1 MTTATSSLADT
12 INAATPSWTATLNA
26 PILIRAAIVALILGS
41 VLNTINQAEAIFGT
55 AKLDLLQFALVYVTP
70 FIVVTASQ
78 ILGSRQA
85 LRDGRKLPA
94 GERFLVT
101 LFAHGIP
108 SRAILTG
115 VLVGTANTAITVA
128 VTLTGPGGLAELPG
142 PLLAQAFTLPVL
154 FGLLS
159 QAISYRRAKKRLAAT
174 RLYSAV

>member
-12 INAATPSWTATLNA
+12 INSATASWTATLNA
-26 PILIRAAIVALILGS
+26 PILIRAAIVALVLGS
-41 VLNTINQAEAIFGT
+41 VLNAINQAEAIFGT
-55 AKLDLLQFALVYVTP
+55 AKLDLVQFALLYVTP
-70 FIVVTASQ
+70 FVVVTISQ
-78 ILGSRQA
+78 ILGIRQA
-85 LRDGRKLPA
+85 LREGRALPA
-94 GERFLVT
+94 EERFLT
-101 LFAHGIP
+101 TIFAHGIP

-115 VLVGTANTAITVA
+115 VLTGTANTAITVA
-128 VTLTGPGGLAELPG
+128 ITLTRSGGLADIPG